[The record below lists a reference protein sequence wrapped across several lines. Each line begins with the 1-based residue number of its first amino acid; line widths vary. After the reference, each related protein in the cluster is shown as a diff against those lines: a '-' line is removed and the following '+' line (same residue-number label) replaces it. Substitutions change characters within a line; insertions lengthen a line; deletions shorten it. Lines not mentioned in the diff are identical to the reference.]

1 MAGPRDYSRSTL
13 IGLAHY
19 SGGHCYW
26 PGCIEP
32 VLREVDGR
40 PHFIVEIAHIRAA
53 NRNGA
58 RYDEL
63 MTDDERRD
71 FRNLM
76 LLCDPHHDVVDDN
89 KKVHIYTA
97 EVLTRWKSQREANPR
112 EALSRLRD
120 VTPSGLR
127 RIVAEG
133 LAQRNSDLLDALTR
147 LESNDQE
154 AAELMRSL
162 LDELTEAYSQLKDS
176 ALNPD
181 LIEQLSDAAYLLDKH
196 KDVLS
201 EFSENIASF
210 DFRRIRRDYEDE

>member
-1 MAGPRDYSRSTL
+1 
-13 IGLAHY
+13 
-19 SGGHCYW
+19 
-26 PGCIEP
+26 

-40 PHFIVEIAHIRAA
+40 VHFIVEIAHIRAA

-63 MTDDERRD
+63 MTDDERSD
-71 FRNLM
+71 FRNLI

-89 KKVHIYTA
+89 KKLNIYTT
-97 EVLTRWKSQREANPR
+97 EVLTRWKFQREANPR

-127 RIVAEG
+127 KIVAEG

-162 LDELTEAYSQLKDS
+162 LDELTEAYSQLRDS

-181 LIEQLSDAAYLLDKH
+181 LIEQLSNAAYLLDKH
-196 KDVLS
+196 SDMLS

-210 DFRRIRRDYEDE
+210 DFRGILRDYEDE